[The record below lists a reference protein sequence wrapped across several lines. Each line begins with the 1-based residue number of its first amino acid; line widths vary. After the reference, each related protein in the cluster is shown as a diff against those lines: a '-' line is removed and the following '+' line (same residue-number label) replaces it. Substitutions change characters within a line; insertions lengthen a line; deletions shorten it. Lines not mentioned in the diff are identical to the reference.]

1 MSPSPRPT
9 PQRPQPFRD
18 GPPRLMDGKQEHMD
32 PGVCNTCSIPE
43 QLLPSFLD
51 GVFFSFTETDAC
63 RGCKVFARDRDWVRL
78 VKSCVVVTSRPHR
91 PHPCLAHT

>member
-32 PGVCNTCSIPE
+32 PGVCNTRSIPE

-51 GVFFSFTETDAC
+51 GVFFSLRPMHVGVA
-63 RGCKVFARDRDWVRL
+63 KSLL
-78 VKSCVVVTSRPHR
+78 VIVTGSGWSRVVSS
-91 PHPCLAHT
+91 